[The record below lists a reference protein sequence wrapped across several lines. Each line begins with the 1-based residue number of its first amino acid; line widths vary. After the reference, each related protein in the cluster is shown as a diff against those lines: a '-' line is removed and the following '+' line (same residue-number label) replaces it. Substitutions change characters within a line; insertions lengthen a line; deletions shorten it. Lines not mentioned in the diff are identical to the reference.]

1 MAKATTRF
9 VGCCAVI
16 HQVSAHLHLHPPFLL
31 MCVHP
36 HLPNPLGLH
45 LVLVPHSLPY
55 PTTDFAAPPPLPTH
69 THAHHPVPPQTLA
82 ASRDGH
88 TILEGPEGK
97 GLVPALV
104 ELTGSPAVDFDCL
117 ATVADTLARE

>member
-1 MAKATTRF
+1 MCTLISPTPWVF
-9 VGCCAVI
+9 TWYLFLTPCLI
-16 HQVSAHLHLHPPFLL
+16 PPLTLL
-31 MCVHP
+31 P
-36 HLPNPLGLH
+36 
-45 LVLVPHSLPY
+45 
-55 PTTDFAAPPPLPTH
+55 PPPLPTH